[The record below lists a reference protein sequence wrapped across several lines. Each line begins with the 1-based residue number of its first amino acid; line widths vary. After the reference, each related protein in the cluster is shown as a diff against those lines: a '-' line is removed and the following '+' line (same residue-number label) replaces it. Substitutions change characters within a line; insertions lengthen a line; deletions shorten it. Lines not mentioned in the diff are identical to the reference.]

1 MEGQL
6 EQVLQHYPLGQL
18 TSACRIEQGFVND
31 HWMLTTTKGRFFL
44 KRLNP
49 LLRQSHLIRTTHQL
63 VQHLRRADFP
73 APRIVPTRTGHT
85 LLVLDSEW
93 YEIQEYVEG
102 GSYNHDRPT
111 HLQEAAITLGRYHA
125 CVEPFAP
132 QALRSLGDLFT
143 PPVIRN
149 NLGNLIDACGMDQE
163 RDYAGLAG
171 RLNTEISHLAVRFAV
186 HETLR
191 QLVTHGDYYGGN
203 LIFEGDRIVGVVDY
217 DKARWQPQI
226 AEVAEALI
234 YFASPRSSH
243 MIHIVYPG
251 FLEWEPLSRFLQSYS
266 RSRPLKEREIHALP
280 DYVEAVWLSMS
291 LLRLWERG
299 LDPEHTVEALEEVLS
314 LAEWAKANAA
324 QMIEAG
330 HAAVIE

>member
-18 TSACRIEQGFVND
+18 TSVCRIEQGFVND
-31 HWMLTTTKGRFFL
+31 HWRLITAKGRFFL

-49 LLRQSHLIRTTHQL
+49 LLRQSHLVHTQHRL
-63 VQHLRRADFP
+63 VRHLRRSDFP
-73 APRIVPTRTGHT
+73 APRIVPTHTGHT
-85 LLVLDSEW
+85 LLILDSEW
-93 YEIQEYVEG
+93 YEIQDYIEG
-102 GSYNHDRPT
+102 DSYNHDRPA

-125 CVEPFAP
+125 CVESFAP
-132 QALRSLGDLFT
+132 QALRGLGDLFT
-143 PPVIRN
+143 PPVIRS
-149 NLGNLIDACGMDQE
+149 NLNNLIDARALDQE
-163 RDYAGLAG
+163 HKSVELAG
-171 RLNTEISHLAVRFAV
+171 QLSTEISHLAVRFAA

-203 LIFEGDRIVGVVDY
+203 LIFDGDRIVGVVDY

-243 MIHIVYPG
+243 MKHIVYPG
-251 FLEWEPLSRFLQSYS
+251 FLEWEPLSRFLESYS
-266 RSRPLKEREIHALP
+266 QSRTLEEREIDALP
-280 DYVEAVWLSMS
+280 DFVEAVWLSMS

-299 LDPEHTVEALEEVLS
+299 LDPAHSNEALEEVLLLS
-314 LAEWAKANAA
+314 EWIKANASR
-324 QMIEAG
+324 MVEVC
-330 HAAVIE
+330 HAVVIE